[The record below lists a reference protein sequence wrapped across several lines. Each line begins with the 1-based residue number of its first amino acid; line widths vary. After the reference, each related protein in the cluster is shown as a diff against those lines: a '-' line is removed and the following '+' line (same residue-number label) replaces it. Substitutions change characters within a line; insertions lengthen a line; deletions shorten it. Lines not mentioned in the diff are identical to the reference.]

1 MSEGPTFEADV
12 PYKAER
18 LAEIA
23 RMAHLLTERLLDNQI
38 MARPVSRDGILALL
52 KASLLLKDYGQAIP
66 PLLNQIVQDLGD
78 EEASGSAVE
87 RDDPD
92 PDGAEQLA
100 WALRPFQGLKGQ

>member
-1 MSEGPTFEADV
+1 
-12 PYKAER
+12 
-18 LAEIA
+18 
-23 RMAHLLTERLLDNQI
+23 MAHLLTERLLDNQI